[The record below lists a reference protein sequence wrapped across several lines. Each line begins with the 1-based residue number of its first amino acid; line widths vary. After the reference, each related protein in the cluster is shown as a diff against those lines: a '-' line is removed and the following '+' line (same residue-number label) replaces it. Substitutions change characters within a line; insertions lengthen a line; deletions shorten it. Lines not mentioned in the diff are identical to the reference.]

1 MVLVLMGGVMF
12 STTLIQYSVDGWAYV
27 PSLFL
32 DLRPNYGGGK
42 EDNGDLL
49 QKVPCIYCYTQCP
62 QLCSRPPLT
71 HASTGDS
78 WILTGESAAV
88 SCGVTAPFFW
98 VLVHRVLSDG

>member
-49 QKVPCIYCYTQCP
+49 QKVPCMHCALSAPDPAAGHHLLT
-62 QLCSRPPLT
+62 PPPEN
-71 HASTGDS
+71 S
-78 WILTGESAAV
+78 WTL
-88 SCGVTAPFFW
+88 
-98 VLVHRVLSDG
+98 